1 MRPTKLFRVLETVDL
16 KRSLSRAEYKERMGP
31 LRERLRSLQ
40 YALKDAELATIV
52 LFEGWD
58 ASGKSSMV
66 RRLAERLDPRAFRA
80 WPGSPPSELEQR
92 YHWLWRY
99 QLRTPEDGHLALF
112 DHSWYGRV
120 LVERVEKV
128 VKKKVWQ
135 RSYEQ
140 INEFER
146 WLTDDGQVLVKFWL
160 HISRKEQRRR
170 LAKMEADAFERW
182 KVSAEDWRR
191 NRRYDQWTEAVEAM
205 LAKTDTPHAPWTL
218 VEAEDVRWARVR
230 VLETLVRAI
239 EAALKRRQEAPA
251 AVSRSQ
257 LAQKTTK
264 AERDRR
270 AKEDLQRVRET
281 AKDAGLP
288 LESGESS

>member
-1 MRPTKLFRVLETVDL
+1 MLETVDL
-16 KRSLSRAEYKERMGP
+16 KRSLSRAEYKKLMPP
-31 LRERLRSLQ
+31 LQERLRSLQ

-58 ASGKSSMV
+58 AAGKSTMV
-66 RRLAERLDPRAFRA
+66 KRIAERLDPRAFRA
-80 WPGSPPSELEQR
+80 WPGAPPSELEAR

-99 QLRTPEDGHLALF
+99 QLRTPEDGHVAIF

-128 VKKKVWQ
+128 VKKKAWQ
-135 RSYEQ
+135 RGYEQ

-146 WLTDDGQVLVKFWL
+146 WLADDGQVLVKFWM
-160 HISRKEQRRR
+160 HISKKEQRRR
-170 LAKMEADAFERW
+170 LGKMEADPFQRW
-182 KVSAEDWRR
+182 KVSGEDWKR
-191 NRRYDQWTEAVEAM
+191 NRRYAEWAKAVEDM

-230 VLETLVRAI
+230 VFETLVRAM
-239 EAALKRRQEAPA
+239 EAAMKRRQDAPA

-257 LAQKTTK
+257 LALRTTK
-264 AERDRR
+264 GERERR
-270 AKEDLQRVRET
+270 AKEDLQRVRDT
-281 AKDAGLP
+281 AREAGLP
-288 LESGESS
+288 LEGGESGQA